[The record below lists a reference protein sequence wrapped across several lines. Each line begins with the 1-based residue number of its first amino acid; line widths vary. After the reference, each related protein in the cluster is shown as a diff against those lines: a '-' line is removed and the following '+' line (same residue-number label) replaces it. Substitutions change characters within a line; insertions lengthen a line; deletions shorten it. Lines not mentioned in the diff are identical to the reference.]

1 MASESPSRL
10 GVLGG
15 TFDPPHLGHLILAE
29 CALDALNLEAVL
41 FVPAA
46 DPPHKDGDTL
56 TPIEH
61 RLAMVEAAIAG
72 NSRFALSRAD
82 LDRPGPHYTVDMLK
96 LLHEEYAGAELYF
109 LMGGDSLHEL
119 LTWRDPAGI
128 LAQAHLGVARRS
140 DAPLDLTDLALR
152 LPGIM
157 KRVATIQA
165 PVIGI
170 SATLIRK
177 RLQSGAS
184 IRYQVLPEVEAYIV
198 EHGLYRA

>member
-29 CALDALNLEAVL
+29 CALDALHLEAVL

-46 DPPHKDGDTL
+46 EPPHKNGSTI
-56 TPIEH
+56 TPIDH
-61 RLAMVEAAIAG
+61 RLVMVEAAIAG
-72 NSRFALSRAD
+72 NPRFALSRVD

-96 LLHEEYAGAELYF
+96 ILRQAYPETELYF
-109 LMGGDSLHEL
+109 LMGGDSLYDL

-128 LAQAHLGVARRS
+128 IAQAHLGVARRS
-140 DAPLDLTDLALR
+140 DTPLDLTDLAIR
-152 LPGIM
+152 LPGII

-170 SATLIRK
+170 SATLLRK
-177 RLQSGAS
+177 RIQNGAS
-184 IRYQVLPEVEAYIV
+184 IRYQVPLEVESYIV
-198 EHGLYRA
+198 ENGLYLA